1 MSYINQARNNWG
13 NTWYIGDIKFIG
25 IWEGHNRIYL
35 KTIISYKTGD
45 WGHMFKEMINVVK
58 EHKLELNFNGSLLL

>member
-1 MSYINQARNNWG
+1 MSYVNQAGNNWG

-35 KTIISYKTGD
+35 KTIISYKAGD
-45 WGHMFKEMINVVK
+45 RGHTFKEIVNVVK
-58 EHKLELNFNGSLLL
+58 EHKLELNFNGLLLL